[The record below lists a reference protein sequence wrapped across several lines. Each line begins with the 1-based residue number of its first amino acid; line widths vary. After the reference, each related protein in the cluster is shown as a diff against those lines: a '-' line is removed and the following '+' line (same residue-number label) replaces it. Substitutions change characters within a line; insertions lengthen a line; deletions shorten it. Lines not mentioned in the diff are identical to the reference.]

1 MEYGNLDYLDEFAY
15 LMRREL
21 GPFTEEHCF
30 FEGTSSVLLVFKN
43 DQHNEFSIWIDKDA
57 FGHPRKVVAS
67 EGTDTKLISRD
78 DKGLSCYSAGRKEF
92 EGATPIDDIICWL
105 NLQQF

>member
-21 GPFTEEHCF
+21 GPFSEEHCF

-43 DQHNEFSIWIDKDA
+43 DQHNEYSIQIDKDA

-67 EGTDTKLISRD
+67 EGTDTKLISSKE
-78 DKGLSCYSAGRKEF
+78 KGISCYSAGRKEF
-92 EGATPIDDIICWL
+92 EGDTPIDDIICWL
-105 NLQQF
+105 SLPRF